1 MLYLIWTLL
10 NSAIAVYFIILCFQ
24 AARLLKE
31 RVGLYAVVI
40 FTLGL
45 LSFAANSGKKSD
57 SFSENP
63 EVKKWTFVP
72 RDSVVPGGLQ
82 FAHARIDKTWISEI
96 GLTVLYGAKKSSNQI
111 VPVEATSVWS
121 GFVSGYDWK
130 PTSISVHATTGQE
143 YAYTVIG
150 ILQWKLLGIP
160 LYSQPKTYEG
170 FLELK

>member
-10 NSAIAVYFIILCFQ
+10 NIALGVYFIILCFQ

-31 RVGLYAVVI
+31 RIGLYAAVI

-45 LSFAANSGKKSD
+45 ICFAGNSGKKND
-57 SFSENP
+57 SFSTNP
-63 EVKKWTFVP
+63 DVKKWTYVP
-72 RDSVVPGGLQ
+72 RDSIIPGGLE
-82 FAHARIDKTWISEI
+82 FAHATIDKTWISEI
-96 GLTVLYGAKKSSNQI
+96 DLTVLYGAKKSSNQT

-130 PTSISVHATTGQE
+130 PTSISVHATTGQQ
-143 YAYTVIG
+143 YAYTVTG

-160 LYSQPKTYEG
+160 LYSQPKMYEG
-170 FLELK
+170 RIELK

>member
-10 NSAIAVYFIILCFQ
+10 NIALGVYFIILCFH

-31 RVGLYAVVI
+31 RVGLYAAVI
-40 FTLGL
+40 FTFGF
-45 LSFAANSGKKSD
+45 LSFAGNSGKKSD

-63 EVKKWTFVP
+63 DVKKWNYVS
-72 RDSVVPGGLQ
+72 RDSIVPGDLK
-82 FAHARIDKTWISEI
+82 FAHAQIDKTWISEI
-96 GLTVLYGAKKSSNQI
+96 DLTVLCGTKKSSNQT

-130 PTSISVHATTGQE
+130 PTSISVRATTGQK

-150 ILQWKLLGIP
+150 ILQWKLLGIS
-160 LYSQPKTYEG
+160 LYSQHKTYEG
-170 FLELK
+170 LIELK